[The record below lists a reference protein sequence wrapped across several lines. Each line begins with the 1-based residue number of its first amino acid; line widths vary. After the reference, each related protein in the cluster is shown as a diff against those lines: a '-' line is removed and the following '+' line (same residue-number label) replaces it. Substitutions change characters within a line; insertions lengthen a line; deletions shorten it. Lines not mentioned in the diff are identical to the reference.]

1 MDAIELFS
9 DQHRKRQYEFM
20 HYRMGYNRRYAA
32 LHNCRNFRNYYFHGN
47 RIQAHP
53 KSRLININMEGSHML
68 YIILFLISIAGGYVA
83 FRYISLLRALK
94 QIQKELD
101 VIQQDL
107 SKNQMIHLPVP
118 NNRLKE
124 LLITINSFFRWASPW
139 ARALYKTGKRISKTD
154 WKYQSWP
161 AYSFNIPSRIC

>member
-1 MDAIELFS
+1 
-9 DQHRKRQYEFM
+9 
-20 HYRMGYNRRYAA
+20 
-32 LHNCRNFRNYYFHGN
+32 
-47 RIQAHP
+47 
-53 KSRLININMEGSHML
+53 ML

-124 LLITINSFFRWASPW
+124 LLITINSFLDEKGDRF
-139 ARALYKTGKRISKTD
+139 LYSLVYGKKKTPGRISKTD
-154 WKYQSWP
+154 
-161 AYSFNIPSRIC
+161 

>member
-1 MDAIELFS
+1 
-9 DQHRKRQYEFM
+9 M

-107 SKNQMIHLPVP
+107 SKKSDDTSSRSEQSVKGTSHHNQLF
-118 NNRLKE
+118 LDE
-124 LLITINSFFRWASPW
+124 LHHER
-139 ARALYKTGKRISKTD
+139 ARYTKQEKRISKTD
-154 WKYQSWP
+154 
-161 AYSFNIPSRIC
+161 

>member
-1 MDAIELFS
+1 
-9 DQHRKRQYEFM
+9 
-20 HYRMGYNRRYAA
+20 
-32 LHNCRNFRNYYFHGN
+32 
-47 RIQAHP
+47 
-53 KSRLININMEGSHML
+53 ML

-124 LLITINSFFRWASPW
+124 LLITINSFLDELHHER
-139 ARALYKTGKRISKTD
+139 ARYTKQEKEFQKQIENISHDLRT
-154 WKYQSWP
+154 P
-161 AYSFNIPSRIC
+161 FNIPSRIC

>member
-1 MDAIELFS
+1 
-9 DQHRKRQYEFM
+9 
-20 HYRMGYNRRYAA
+20 
-32 LHNCRNFRNYYFHGN
+32 
-47 RIQAHP
+47 
-53 KSRLININMEGSHML
+53 ML

-124 LLITINSFFRWASPW
+124 LLITINIKNPSLPISHKTLSFQ
-139 ARALYKTGKRISKTD
+139 IH
-154 WKYQSWP
+154 
-161 AYSFNIPSRIC
+161 

>member
-1 MDAIELFS
+1 
-9 DQHRKRQYEFM
+9 
-20 HYRMGYNRRYAA
+20 
-32 LHNCRNFRNYYFHGN
+32 
-47 RIQAHP
+47 
-53 KSRLININMEGSHML
+53 ML

-94 QIQKELD
+94 QIQKELN

-124 LLITINSFFRWASPW
+124 LLITINSFLDELHHE
-139 ARALYKTGKRISKTD
+139 RALYKTGKRISKTD
-154 WKYQSWP
+154 
-161 AYSFNIPSRIC
+161 

>member
-1 MDAIELFS
+1 
-9 DQHRKRQYEFM
+9 
-20 HYRMGYNRRYAA
+20 
-32 LHNCRNFRNYYFHGN
+32 
-47 RIQAHP
+47 
-53 KSRLININMEGSHML
+53 ML

-124 LLITINSFFRWASPW
+124 LLITINSFLDVIQNRKKNFKNR
-139 ARALYKTGKRISKTD
+139 LKISVMT
-154 WKYQSWP
+154 
-161 AYSFNIPSRIC
+161 CVLL